1 MLATRREAR
10 IGGRTI
16 SYLEAGARTAPPGER
31 SRGSLVLIHAFPL
44 SAEMWAPQLD
54 ALPPGWHA
62 IAPDLRGFGRSD
74 GDRAG
79 SDAAQTIDDYAG
91 DILDLL
97 GHLGIHDAVIGG
109 LSMGGYL
116 TFAIFRHA
124 PGLFAGLIL
133 AATRPQAD
141 TDEARAGRRAM
152 LDLVSR
158 EGAAGVATAML
169 PKLLGET
176 TRRER
181 PEVERHVRDLILAST
196 PAGIEGAIAR
206 MMTRPDSTPQLAA
219 IRCPTLIVA
228 GDEDTLT
235 PAGDAR
241 RMHEAIRGSV
251 VEIVPAAGH
260 LSSLERPDVFNAALA
275 RFLSHK
281 V

>member
-1 MLATRREAR
+1 MATRRAAR

-16 SYLEAGARTAPPGER
+16 SYLEADTRTAQPGGR

-44 SAEMWAPQLD
+44 SAEMWASQLD

-62 IAPDLRGFGRSD
+62 IAPDLRGFGRSE
-74 GDRAG
+74 GDRAASG
-79 SDAAQTIDDYAG
+79 DGLTMNDYAG
-91 DILDLL
+91 DVIDLL

-109 LSMGGYL
+109 LSMGGYVA
-116 TFAIFRHA
+116 FALFRHV
-124 PGLFAGLIL
+124 PSLFAGMML
-133 AATRPQAD
+133 ADTRPQTD
-141 TDEARAGRRAM
+141 TDETRAGRRAM
-152 LDLVSR
+152 LDLVAR

-181 PEVERHVRDLILAST
+181 PEVERHVRELILAN
-196 PAGIEGAIAR
+196 PAAGIAGAIAR
-206 MMTRPDSTPQLAA
+206 MMTRPDSTAQLAA

-228 GDEDTLT
+228 GDEDALT
-235 PAGDAR
+235 PVAEAR
-241 RMHEAIRGSV
+241 RTHEAIRGSV
-251 VEIVPAAGH
+251 LEVVATAGH
-260 LSSLERPDVFNAALA
+260 LSNLERPDAFNAALA